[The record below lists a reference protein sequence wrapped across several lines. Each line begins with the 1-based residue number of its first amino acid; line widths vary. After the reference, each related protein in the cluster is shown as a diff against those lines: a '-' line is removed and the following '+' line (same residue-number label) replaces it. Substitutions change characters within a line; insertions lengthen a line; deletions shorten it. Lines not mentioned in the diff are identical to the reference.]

1 MNITKN
7 VIENRGFGERRDMTL
22 RKANFELKGIENQL
36 KYYLDEKERLEN
48 KGESTEEINKIIDDL
63 YQRQENIDEYIIKEL
78 KRLEEYDE
86 MERLIIYY
94 KDEYKKKL
102 SWLQITKRPGI
113 YCSVRQAQRI
123 YRKHIGKR
131 DIE

>member
-1 MNITKN
+1 
-7 VIENRGFGERRDMTL
+7 MTL
-22 RKANFELKGIENQL
+22 RDANFELRGIENQID
-36 KYYLDEKERLEN
+36 YYLSEKERLEDN
-48 KGESTEEINKIIDDL
+48 DQDIKEIDKLLDDL
-63 YQRQENIDEYIIKEL
+63 YKEQNILDLYILKEL

-102 SWLQITKRPGI
+102 SWLQIVRRPGI

-123 YRKHIGKR
+123 YRRYKGKR
-131 DIE
+131 DIG